1 MKQANVLH
9 FDCSFG
15 LHEAFWTTRVLGA
28 LQSCKSQTLKTR
40 HSQWDRRR
48 YRGLT
53 LGDLAVAVGTKLTM
67 VHLVVRRVD
76 DRLRQIDRKLRS
88 DRAEVEACIREG
100 AAYRLSDRDL
110 GHEAMLDFDSFLF
123 ESRSA
128 YEITVTFVQRFFDLI
143 LGKRL
148 AKGSAKEAVEA
159 ALRKR
164 AAQTGWI
171 DQLRKTRNRL
181 IHERVAW
188 LALEDTKRKKL
199 RFDPVL
205 LTRTVDRLEDDPNR
219 VSIHECRSIWHG
231 FVGSYGHMEA
241 WLKQEIASADA
252 ANN

>member
-1 MKQANVLH
+1 
-9 FDCSFG
+9 
-15 LHEAFWTTRVLGA
+15 
-28 LQSCKSQTLKTR
+28 
-40 HSQWDRRR
+40 
-48 YRGLT
+48 
-53 LGDLAVAVGTKLTM
+53 M

-76 DRLRQIDRKLRS
+76 DRLKQIDKELRS
-88 DRAEVEACIREG
+88 DRTEVEACIREG

-110 GHEAMLDFDSFLF
+110 GHEAMVDFDSFLF

-148 AKGSAKEAVEA
+148 AKGSAKEAMKAVEA
-159 ALRKR
+159 TLRKR

-219 VSIHECRSIWHG
+219 VSIHEP
-231 FVGSYGHMEA
+231 
-241 WLKQEIASADA
+241 IAAHLLPCG
-252 ANN
+252 